1 MVMVWRS
8 MLAYKEGEGKNTYL
22 LSSYY
27 EKVSRVLSHLIST
40 NTHCHRYLYYFHFP
54 DEKVHWEFFSQD
66 RIIRMGFTF
75 SLKTI
80 IKTKPDK
87 IHETVFETLVINQ

>member
-1 MVMVWRS
+1 MVWRS
-8 MLAYKEGEGKNTYL
+8 VLAYEGGEGKNTYL

-27 EKVSRVLSHLIST
+27 EKVSHVLSHLIST
-40 NTHCHRYLYYFHFP
+40 NTQCHRYLYYFCFP
-54 DEKVHWEFFSQD
+54 DEKAHLEFFSQG

-80 IKTKPDK
+80 TKTKPDK